1 MEQTQKR
8 NTVKEG
14 SRHTWLYTAAALVLL
29 LLFGLFINRH
39 LDIRALYGDDLYLWS
54 FYGCEDFWSFTFP
67 KVTKGN
73 FRPFYW
79 ALSYLEFRLIG
90 PHVHWYARFNV
101 LLNVAI
107 SWVIYFFSRRL
118 SRLTR
123 VPHGWLL
130 GQAVGLL
137 TGMLY
142 LQSHFA
148 AYQIAQ
154 VLGLLESLAL
164 LLALLTLWGLFD
176 YMEGRGTCA
185 YLRACLCF
193 FLVIFT
199 HERFIALA
207 PLFYLA
213 LLTQYCT
220 ERRLCRRFAPSR
232 TSHRPA
238 SSGTT
243 DRGTPGSDMT
253 SCRKRGGESCAASDD
268 MLAMNRLGRLFELLL
283 PLLILAA
290 FFGVRMVVAGD
301 AIPVGTAGTKVQDTF
316 SLAQALGFAF
326 TQVAYI
332 FGVNAGHAIFCGVS
346 FADSARW
353 VQALIGLSW
362 ISLLLMLVLYIRSV
376 CKRGRMNARLNGE
389 NAASERRDCRHL
401 SITARLIGENL
412 LFICFIALCIG
423 SSSITIRL
431 ETRWVYVSY
440 TAALLY
446 LSYMLGEIAKSG
458 RMEHGQR
465 SSAAHTRSS
474 VDQRAET
481 WSSIRSQRTAAAAV
495 SASGERGKRSGV
507 KTPRTA
513 TVLAFTLLFMAYGA
527 VMTPVEHYDRQHYP
541 NIFFFFDQDR
551 VNSLADCT
559 IGAVGAED
567 FLGKKQVYIYYN
579 YYEMSD
585 FYAEYFFKPFDPEK
599 TGQGTEIHFIDRP
612 DELPAD
618 ATVEN
623 SIVLMEH
630 GNRGYIDVTA
640 QTFGLA
646 AWEELPQA

>member
-1 MEQTQKR
+1 MTG
-8 NTVKEG
+8 V
-14 SRHTWLYTAAALVLL
+14 ALVLL

-39 LDIRALYGDDLYLWS
+39 LSIRALYGDDLYLWS

-107 SWVIYFFSRRL
+107 AWVIYFFSRRL

-123 VPHGWLL
+123 TPQGMRI

-176 YMEGRGTCA
+176 YMEGRGTRA

-199 HERFIALA
+199 HERYIALA

-213 LLTQYCT
+213 VLTQYLT

-232 TSHRPA
+232 S
-238 SSGTT
+238 
-243 DRGTPGSDMT
+243 
-253 SCRKRGGESCAASDD
+253 SCAASDEIP
-268 MLAMNRLGRLFELLL
+268 AMNRLGRTVELLL
-283 PLLILAA
+283 PLLILAV
-290 FFGVRMVVAGD
+290 FFGTRMVVAGE

-316 SLAQALGFAF
+316 SLAEALGFAF
-326 TQVAYI
+326 SQVAYI
-332 FGVNAGHAIFCGVS
+332 FGINAGHAIFCGVS

-353 VQALIGLSW
+353 VQGLIVLSW
-362 ISLLLMLVLYIRSV
+362 LCLLLMLVLYVRMAW
-376 CKRGRMNARLNGE
+376 KRGR
-389 NAASERRDCRHL
+389 
-401 SITARLIGENL
+401 ITPRLIGENL

-458 RMEHGQR
+458 AVKAKAGRAVRTRAATVQR
-465 SSAAHTRSS
+465 ASAAS
-474 VDQRAET
+474 
-481 WSSIRSQRTAAAAV
+481 V
-495 SASGERGKRSGV
+495 SASGERAACRGM
-507 KTPRTA
+507 A
-513 TVLAFTLLFMAYGA
+513 MVLAFSLLFMAYGA

-559 IGAVGAED
+559 IDAVGAGE

-585 FYAEYFFKPFDPEK
+585 FYAEYFYKPFDPEK
-599 TGQGTEIHFIDRP
+599 TGQGTEIHFINRP
-612 DELPAD
+612 DELPTD

-630 GNRGYIDVTA
+630 GNRSYIDVTA

-646 AWEELPQA
+646 AWEALPQT

>member
-1 MEQTQKR
+1 MTG
-8 NTVKEG
+8 V
-14 SRHTWLYTAAALVLL
+14 ALVLL

-39 LDIRALYGDDLYLWS
+39 LSIRALYGDDLYLWS

-107 SWVIYFFSRRL
+107 AWVIYFFSRRL

-123 VPHGWLL
+123 MPQGMRI

-176 YMEGRGTCA
+176 YMEGRGTRA

-346 FADSARW
+346 FADAARW
-353 VQALIGLSW
+353 VQILIFLSW
-362 ISLLLMLVLYIRSV
+362 LCLLLMLVLYVRMAW
-376 CKRGRMNARLNGE
+376 KR
-389 NAASERRDCRHL
+389 ER
-401 SITARLIGENL
+401 ITPRLIGENL
-412 LFICFIALCIG
+412 LFIGFIALCIG

-458 RMEHGQR
+458 RMASEAGR
-465 SSAAHTRSS
+465 AVRTRA
-474 VDQRAET
+474 VAV
-481 WSSIRSQRTAAAAV
+481 QRTSMASV
-495 SASGERGKRSGV
+495 SASGDHGERFGMK
-507 KTPRTA
+507 KCRTA
-513 TVLAFTLLFMAYGA
+513 MVLTFSLLFMAYGA

-559 IGAVGAED
+559 IDAIGAEN

-585 FYAEYFFKPFDPEK
+585 FYAEYFYKPFDPEK
-599 TGQGTEIHFIDRP
+599 TGQGTEIHFINSP

>member
-14 SRHTWLYTAAALVLL
+14 SRYAWLYTAAALVLL

-39 LDIRALYGDDLYLWS
+39 LSIRALYGDDLYLWS

-79 ALSYLEFRLIG
+79 ALSYLEFLLIG

-118 SRLTR
+118 SRGTR
-123 VPHGWLL
+123 VPQGVLP

-176 YMEGRGTCA
+176 YMEGRGTRA
-185 YLRACLCF
+185 YLRACFCF

-213 LLTQYCT
+213 VFTQYQT
-220 ERRLCRRFAPSR
+220 ERRLCRRFARLR
-232 TSHRPA
+232 TV
-238 SSGTT
+238 
-243 DRGTPGSDMT
+243 
-253 SCRKRGGESCAASDD
+253 
-268 MLAMNRLGRLFELLL
+268 ELLL
-283 PLLILAA
+283 PLVILAV
-290 FFGVRMVVAGD
+290 FFGSRMVVAGD

-316 SLAQALGFAF
+316 SLTQALGFAF

-362 ISLLLMLVLYIRSV
+362 LSLLLMLVLYVRSV
-376 CKRGRMNARLNGE
+376 WKRGR
-389 NAASERRDCRHL
+389 
-401 SITARLIGENL
+401 ITPRFIGENL

-446 LSYMLGEIAKSG
+446 LSFMLGEIAKSG
-458 RMEHGQR
+458 RTEAGTGRAVR
-465 SSAAHTRSS
+465 SRAA
-474 VDQRAET
+474 A
-481 WSSIRSQRTAAAAV
+481 SQRTSAASV
-495 SASGERGKRSGV
+495 SASGERAERRGAQ
-507 KTPRTA
+507 TPRAA
-513 TVLAFTLLFMAYGA
+513 TLLAFSLLFMAYGA

-559 IGAVGAED
+559 IDAVGAEN

-585 FYAEYFFKPFDPEK
+585 FYAEYFYKPFDPEK
-599 TGQGTEIHFIDRP
+599 TGQGTEIHFINSP

-630 GNRGYIDVTA
+630 GNRGYIDVSA

-646 AWEELPQA
+646 AWEELSE

>member
-1 MEQTQKR
+1 MTG
-8 NTVKEG
+8 V
-14 SRHTWLYTAAALVLL
+14 ALVLL

-39 LDIRALYGDDLYLWS
+39 LSIRALYGDDLYLWS

-107 SWVIYFFSRRL
+107 AWVIYFFSRRL

-123 VPHGWLL
+123 TPQGMRI
-130 GQAVGLL
+130 GQVVGLL

-176 YMEGRGTCA
+176 YMEGRGTRA

-213 LLTQYCT
+213 VLTQYCT

-232 TSHRPA
+232 
-238 SSGTT
+238 
-243 DRGTPGSDMT
+243 M
-253 SCRKRGGESCAASDD
+253 SCAASDEIP
-268 MLAMNRLGRLFELLL
+268 AMNRLGRIFELLL
-283 PLLILAA
+283 PLLILAV
-290 FFGVRMVVAGD
+290 FFGTRMVVAGE

-326 TQVAYI
+326 SQVAYI

-346 FADSARW
+346 FGDSAHW
-353 VQALIGLSW
+353 VQGLIVLSW
-362 ISLLLMLVLYIRSV
+362 LCLLLMLVLYVRRAWR
-376 CKRGRMNARLNGE
+376 RGR
-389 NAASERRDCRHL
+389 
-401 SITARLIGENL
+401 ITPRLIGENL

-458 RMEHGQR
+458 AVKPEAGRAVRTRAATVQR
-465 SSAAHTRSS
+465 ASAAS
-474 VDQRAET
+474 
-481 WSSIRSQRTAAAAV
+481 V
-495 SASGERGKRSGV
+495 SASGERAAYRGM
-507 KTPRTA
+507 A
-513 TVLAFTLLFMAYGA
+513 MVLAFSLLFMAYGA

-559 IGAVGAED
+559 IDAVGAGE

-585 FYAEYFFKPFDPEK
+585 FYAEYFYKPFDPEK
-599 TGQGTEIHFIDRP
+599 TGQGTEIHFINRP

-623 SIVLMEH
+623 SVVLMEH

-646 AWEELPQA
+646 AWEALPQA

>member
-1 MEQTQKR
+1 MTG
-8 NTVKEG
+8 V
-14 SRHTWLYTAAALVLL
+14 ALVLL

-39 LDIRALYGDDLYLWS
+39 LSIRALYGDDLYLWS

-73 FRPFYW
+73 FRPFYC

-107 SWVIYFFSRRL
+107 AWVIYFFSRRL

-123 VPHGWLL
+123 TPQGMRI

-176 YMEGRGTCA
+176 YMEGRGTRA

-199 HERFIALA
+199 HERYIALA

-213 LLTQYCT
+213 VLTQYLT

-232 TSHRPA
+232 S
-238 SSGTT
+238 
-243 DRGTPGSDMT
+243 
-253 SCRKRGGESCAASDD
+253 SCAASDEIP
-268 MLAMNRLGRLFELLL
+268 AMNRLGRTVELLL
-283 PLLILAA
+283 PLLILAV
-290 FFGVRMVVAGD
+290 FFGTRMVVAGE

-316 SLAQALGFAF
+316 SLAEALGFAF
-326 TQVAYI
+326 SQVAYI
-332 FGVNAGHAIFCGVS
+332 FGINAGHAIFCGVS

-353 VQALIGLSW
+353 VQGLIVLSGLC
-362 ISLLLMLVLYIRSV
+362 LLLMLVLYVRMAW
-376 CKRGRMNARLNGE
+376 KRGR
-389 NAASERRDCRHL
+389 
-401 SITARLIGENL
+401 ITPRLIGENL

-458 RMEHGQR
+458 AVKAKAGRAVRTRAATVQR
-465 SSAAHTRSS
+465 ASAAS
-474 VDQRAET
+474 
-481 WSSIRSQRTAAAAV
+481 V
-495 SASGERGKRSGV
+495 SASGERAACRGM
-507 KTPRTA
+507 A
-513 TVLAFTLLFMAYGA
+513 MVLAFSLLFMAYGA

-559 IGAVGAED
+559 IDAVGAGE

-585 FYAEYFFKPFDPEK
+585 FYAEYFYKPFDPEK
-599 TGQGTEIHFIDRP
+599 TGQGTEIHFINRP

-623 SIVLMEH
+623 SVVLMEH
-630 GNRGYIDVTA
+630 GNRSYIDVTA

-646 AWEELPQA
+646 AWEALPQT

>member
-1 MEQTQKR
+1 MTG
-8 NTVKEG
+8 V
-14 SRHTWLYTAAALVLL
+14 ALVLL

-39 LDIRALYGDDLYLWS
+39 LSIRALYGDDLYLWS

-107 SWVIYFFSRRL
+107 AWVIYFFSRRL

-123 VPHGWLL
+123 TPQGMRI
-130 GQAVGLL
+130 GQAFGLL

-176 YMEGRGTCA
+176 YMEGRGTRA

-199 HERFIALA
+199 HERYIALA

-213 LLTQYCT
+213 VLTQYLT

-232 TSHRPA
+232 S
-238 SSGTT
+238 
-243 DRGTPGSDMT
+243 
-253 SCRKRGGESCAASDD
+253 SCAASDEIP
-268 MLAMNRLGRLFELLL
+268 AMNRLGRTVELLL
-283 PLLILAA
+283 PLLILAV
-290 FFGVRMVVAGD
+290 FFGTRMVVAGE

-316 SLAQALGFAF
+316 SLAEALGFAF
-326 TQVAYI
+326 SQVAYI
-332 FGVNAGHAIFCGVS
+332 FGINAGHAIFCGVS

-353 VQALIGLSW
+353 VQGLIVLSW
-362 ISLLLMLVLYIRSV
+362 LCLLLMLVLYVRMAW
-376 CKRGRMNARLNGE
+376 KRGR
-389 NAASERRDCRHL
+389 
-401 SITARLIGENL
+401 ITPRLIGENL

-458 RMEHGQR
+458 AVKAKAGRAVRTRAATVQR
-465 SSAAHTRSS
+465 ASAAS
-474 VDQRAET
+474 
-481 WSSIRSQRTAAAAV
+481 V
-495 SASGERGKRSGV
+495 SASGERAACRGM
-507 KTPRTA
+507 A
-513 TVLAFTLLFMAYGA
+513 MVLAFSLLFMAYGA

-541 NIFFFFDQDR
+541 NIYFFFDQDR

-559 IGAVGAED
+559 IDAVGAGE

-585 FYAEYFFKPFDPEK
+585 FYAEYFYKPFDPEK
-599 TGQGTEIHFIDRP
+599 TGQGTEIHFINRP

-623 SIVLMEH
+623 SVVLMEH
-630 GNRGYIDVTA
+630 GNRSYIDVTA

-646 AWEELPQA
+646 AWEALPQT

>member
-1 MEQTQKR
+1 MTG
-8 NTVKEG
+8 V
-14 SRHTWLYTAAALVLL
+14 ALILL

-39 LDIRALYGDDLYLWS
+39 LSIRALYGDDLYLWS

-107 SWVIYFFSRRL
+107 AWVIYFFSRRL

-123 VPHGWLL
+123 TPQGMRI
-130 GQAVGLL
+130 GQVVGLL

-176 YMEGRGTCA
+176 YMEGRGTRA

-199 HERFIALA
+199 HERYIALA

-213 LLTQYCT
+213 VLTQYLT

-232 TSHRPA
+232 S
-238 SSGTT
+238 
-243 DRGTPGSDMT
+243 
-253 SCRKRGGESCAASDD
+253 SCAASDEIP
-268 MLAMNRLGRLFELLL
+268 AMNRLGRTVELLL
-283 PLLILAA
+283 PLLILAV
-290 FFGVRMVVAGD
+290 FFGTRMVVAGE

-326 TQVAYI
+326 SQVAYI

-353 VQALIGLSW
+353 VQALIVLSW
-362 ISLLLMLVLYIRSV
+362 LCLLLMLVLYVRMAW
-376 CKRGRMNARLNGE
+376 KRGR
-389 NAASERRDCRHL
+389 
-401 SITARLIGENL
+401 ITPRLIGENL

-458 RMEHGQR
+458 VVKAKAGRAVRTRAVAVQR
-465 SSAAHTRSS
+465 TSAAS
-474 VDQRAET
+474 
-481 WSSIRSQRTAAAAV
+481 V
-495 SASGERGKRSGV
+495 SASGERAACRGM
-507 KTPRTA
+507 A
-513 TVLAFTLLFMAYGA
+513 MVLAFSLLFMAYGA

-559 IGAVGAED
+559 IDAVGAGE

-585 FYAEYFFKPFDPEK
+585 FYAEYFYKPFDPEK
-599 TGQGTEIHFIDRP
+599 TGQGTEIHFINRP

-623 SIVLMEH
+623 SVVLMEH

-646 AWEELPQA
+646 AWEALPQA

>member
-1 MEQTQKR
+1 MTG
-8 NTVKEG
+8 V
-14 SRHTWLYTAAALVLL
+14 ALVLL

-39 LDIRALYGDDLYLWS
+39 LSIRALYGDDLYLWS

-107 SWVIYFFSRRL
+107 AWVIYFFSRRL

-123 VPHGWLL
+123 TPQGMRI
-130 GQAVGLL
+130 GQVVGLL

-176 YMEGRGTCA
+176 YMEGRGTRA

-199 HERFIALA
+199 HERYIALA

-213 LLTQYCT
+213 VLTQYLT

-232 TSHRPA
+232 S
-238 SSGTT
+238 
-243 DRGTPGSDMT
+243 
-253 SCRKRGGESCAASDD
+253 SCAASDD
-268 MLAMNRLGRLFELLL
+268 IPAMNRLGRTVELLL
-283 PLLILAA
+283 PLLILAV
-290 FFGVRMVVAGD
+290 FFGTRMVVAGE

-326 TQVAYI
+326 SQVAYI
-332 FGVNAGHAIFCGVS
+332 FGINAGHAIFCGVS

-353 VQALIGLSW
+353 VQALIVLSW
-362 ISLLLMLVLYIRSV
+362 LCLLLMLVLYVRMAW
-376 CKRGRMNARLNGE
+376 KRGR
-389 NAASERRDCRHL
+389 
-401 SITARLIGENL
+401 ITPRLIGENL

-458 RMEHGQR
+458 AVKAKAGR
-465 SSAAHTRSS
+465 AVHTRAAT
-474 VDQRAET
+474 VQRAST
-481 WSSIRSQRTAAAAV
+481 ASI
-495 SASGERGKRSGV
+495 SASGERAACHGM
-507 KTPRTA
+507 A
-513 TVLAFTLLFMAYGA
+513 MVLAFSLLFMAYGA

-559 IGAVGAED
+559 IDAVGAGE

-585 FYAEYFFKPFDPEK
+585 FYAEYFYKPFDPEK
-599 TGQGTEIHFIDRP
+599 TGQGTEIHFINRP

-646 AWEELPQA
+646 AWEALPQA

>member
-1 MEQTQKR
+1 MTG
-8 NTVKEG
+8 V
-14 SRHTWLYTAAALVLL
+14 ALVLL

-39 LDIRALYGDDLYLWS
+39 LSIRALYGDDLYLWS

-107 SWVIYFFSRRL
+107 AWVIYFFSRRL

-123 VPHGWLL
+123 MPQGMRI

-176 YMEGRGTCA
+176 YMEGRGTRA

-199 HERFIALA
+199 HERFIALV

-213 LLTQYCT
+213 VITQYQT
-220 ERRLCRRFAPSR
+220 ERRLCRRFARLR
-232 TSHRPA
+232 TI
-238 SSGTT
+238 
-243 DRGTPGSDMT
+243 
-253 SCRKRGGESCAASDD
+253 
-268 MLAMNRLGRLFELLL
+268 ELLL
-283 PLLILAA
+283 PLLILAV
-290 FFGVRMVVAGD
+290 FFGTRMVVAGE

-326 TQVAYI
+326 SQVAYI

-346 FADSARW
+346 FGDSAHW
-353 VQALIGLSW
+353 VQGLIVLSW
-362 ISLLLMLVLYIRSV
+362 LCLLLMLVLYVRRAWR
-376 CKRGRMNARLNGE
+376 RGR
-389 NAASERRDCRHL
+389 
-401 SITARLIGENL
+401 ITPRLIGENL

-458 RMEHGQR
+458 AVKPEAGRAVRTRAATVQR
-465 SSAAHTRSS
+465 ASAAS
-474 VDQRAET
+474 
-481 WSSIRSQRTAAAAV
+481 V
-495 SASGERGKRSGV
+495 SASGERAAYRGM
-507 KTPRTA
+507 A
-513 TVLAFTLLFMAYGA
+513 MVLAFSLLFMAYGA

-559 IGAVGAED
+559 IDAVGAGE

-585 FYAEYFFKPFDPEK
+585 FYAEYFYKPFDPEK
-599 TGQGTEIHFIDRP
+599 TGQGTEIHFINRP

-623 SIVLMEH
+623 SVVLMEH

-646 AWEELPQA
+646 AWEALPQA

>member
-1 MEQTQKR
+1 MTG
-8 NTVKEG
+8 V
-14 SRHTWLYTAAALVLL
+14 ALILL

-39 LDIRALYGDDLYLWS
+39 LSIRALYGDDLYLWS

-107 SWVIYFFSRRL
+107 AWVIYFFSRRL

-123 VPHGWLL
+123 TPQGMRI

-176 YMEGRGTCA
+176 YMEGRGTRA

-199 HERFIALA
+199 HERYIALA

-213 LLTQYCT
+213 VLTQYLT

-232 TSHRPA
+232 TS
-238 SSGTT
+238 
-243 DRGTPGSDMT
+243 
-253 SCRKRGGESCAASDD
+253 CAASDEIP
-268 MLAMNRLGRLFELLL
+268 AMNRLGRTVELLL
-283 PLLILAA
+283 PLLILAV
-290 FFGVRMVVAGD
+290 FFGTRVVVAGE

-326 TQVAYI
+326 SQVAYI
-332 FGVNAGHAIFCGVS
+332 FGINAGHAIFCGVS

-353 VQALIGLSW
+353 VQGLIVLSW
-362 ISLLLMLVLYIRSV
+362 LCLLLMLVLYVRGAW
-376 CKRGRMNARLNGE
+376 KRGR
-389 NAASERRDCRHL
+389 
-401 SITARLIGENL
+401 ITPRLIGENL

-458 RMEHGQR
+458 AVKAKAGRAVR
-465 SSAAHTRSS
+465 TRAAT
-474 VDQRAET
+474 VQRAST
-481 WSSIRSQRTAAAAV
+481 ASI
-495 SASGERGKRSGV
+495 SASGERAACHGM
-507 KTPRTA
+507 A
-513 TVLAFTLLFMAYGA
+513 MVLAFSLLFMAYGA

-559 IGAVGAED
+559 IDAVGAGE

-585 FYAEYFFKPFDPEK
+585 FYAEYFYKPFDPEK
-599 TGQGTEIHFIDRP
+599 TGQGTEIHFINRP

-623 SIVLMEH
+623 SVVLMEH

-646 AWEELPQA
+646 AWEALPQA

>member
-1 MEQTQKR
+1 MTG
-8 NTVKEG
+8 V
-14 SRHTWLYTAAALVLL
+14 ALVLL

-39 LDIRALYGDDLYLWS
+39 LSIRALYGDDLYLWS

-107 SWVIYFFSRRL
+107 AWVIYFFSRRL

-123 VPHGWLL
+123 MPQGMRI

-176 YMEGRGTCA
+176 YMEGRGTRA

-199 HERFIALA
+199 HERYIALA

-213 LLTQYCT
+213 VLTQYLT
-220 ERRLCRRFAPSR
+220 ERRLCRRFARLR
-232 TSHRPA
+232 TV
-238 SSGTT
+238 
-243 DRGTPGSDMT
+243 
-253 SCRKRGGESCAASDD
+253 
-268 MLAMNRLGRLFELLL
+268 ELLL
-283 PLLILAA
+283 PLLILAV
-290 FFGVRMVVAGD
+290 FFGTRMVVAGE

-316 SLAQALGFAF
+316 SLGQALGFAF
-326 TQVAYI
+326 SQVAYI

-346 FADSARW
+346 FGDSAHW
-353 VQALIGLSW
+353 VQALIVLSW
-362 ISLLLMLVLYIRSV
+362 LCLLLMLVLYVRRAWR
-376 CKRGRMNARLNGE
+376 RGR
-389 NAASERRDCRHL
+389 
-401 SITARLIGENL
+401 ITPRLIGENL

-458 RMEHGQR
+458 AVKPEAGRAVRTRAATVQR
-465 SSAAHTRSS
+465 ASAAS
-474 VDQRAET
+474 
-481 WSSIRSQRTAAAAV
+481 V
-495 SASGERGKRSGV
+495 SALGERAACRGM
-507 KTPRTA
+507 A
-513 TVLAFTLLFMAYGA
+513 MVLAFSLLFMAYGA

-559 IGAVGAED
+559 IDAVGAGE

-585 FYAEYFFKPFDPEK
+585 FYAEYFYKPFDPEK
-599 TGQGTEIHFIDRP
+599 TGQGTEIHFINRP

-623 SIVLMEH
+623 SVVLMEH

-646 AWEELPQA
+646 AWEALPQT

>member
-1 MEQTQKR
+1 MTG
-8 NTVKEG
+8 V
-14 SRHTWLYTAAALVLL
+14 ALVLL

-39 LDIRALYGDDLYLWS
+39 LSIRALYGDDLYLWS

-107 SWVIYFFSRRL
+107 AWVIYFFSRRL

-123 VPHGWLL
+123 TPQGMRI

-176 YMEGRGTCA
+176 YMEGRGTRA

-199 HERFIALA
+199 HERYIALA

-213 LLTQYCT
+213 VLTQYLT

-232 TSHRPA
+232 S
-238 SSGTT
+238 
-243 DRGTPGSDMT
+243 
-253 SCRKRGGESCAASDD
+253 SCAASDEIS
-268 MLAMNRLGRLFELLL
+268 AMNRLGRTVELLL
-283 PLLILAA
+283 PLLILAV
-290 FFGVRMVVAGD
+290 FFGTRMVVAGE

-316 SLAQALGFAF
+316 SLAEALGFAF
-326 TQVAYI
+326 SQVVYI
-332 FGVNAGHAIFCGVS
+332 FGINAGHAIFCGVS

-353 VQALIGLSW
+353 VQGLIVLSW
-362 ISLLLMLVLYIRSV
+362 LCLLLMLVLYVRMAW
-376 CKRGRMNARLNGE
+376 KRGR
-389 NAASERRDCRHL
+389 
-401 SITARLIGENL
+401 ITPRLIGENL

-458 RMEHGQR
+458 AVKAKAGRAVR
-465 SSAAHTRSS
+465 TRAAT
-474 VDQRAET
+474 VQRAST
-481 WSSIRSQRTAAAAV
+481 ASI
-495 SASGERGKRSGV
+495 SASGERAACHGM
-507 KTPRTA
+507 A
-513 TVLAFTLLFMAYGA
+513 MVLAFSLLFMAYGA

-559 IGAVGAED
+559 IDAVGAGE

-585 FYAEYFFKPFDPEK
+585 FYAEYFYKPFDPEK
-599 TGQGTEIHFIDRP
+599 TGQGTEIHFINRP

-623 SIVLMEH
+623 SVVLMEH
-630 GNRGYIDVTA
+630 GNRSYIDVTA

-646 AWEELPQA
+646 AWEALPQT

>member
-8 NTVKEG
+8 STAKEG
-14 SRHTWLYTAAALVLL
+14 SRHAWLYTAAALVLL

-39 LDIRALYGDDLYLWS
+39 LSIRALYGDDLYLWS

-79 ALSYLEFRLIG
+79 ALSYLEFLLIG

-107 SWVIYFFSRRL
+107 AWVLYFFSRRL

-123 VPHGWLL
+123 MPQGMLI

-164 LLALLTLWGLFD
+164 LLALLTLWSLFD
-176 YMEGRGTCA
+176 YMEGHGTRA

-213 LLTQYCT
+213 VLTHYLT
-220 ERRLCRRFAPSR
+220 ERRLSRRFASSQTSKVSR
-232 TSHRPA
+232 TSHHRA
-238 SSGTT
+238 SADAT
-243 DRGTPGSDMT
+243 DRDTSAPDMA
-253 SCRKRGGESCAASDD
+253 SRQKHGVAPYEASDE
-268 MLAMNRLGRLFELLL
+268 MPAMNRLERLFALLL
-283 PLLILAA
+283 PLLILAV
-290 FFGVRMVVAGD
+290 FFGARMMVAGD

-326 TQVAYI
+326 SQVAYI

-353 VQALIGLSW
+353 VQVLIFQSW
-362 ISLLLMLVLYIRSV
+362 LCLLLMLLLYVRMAW
-376 CKRGRMNARLNGE
+376 KR
-389 NAASERRDCRHL
+389 RR
-401 SITARLIGENL
+401 ITPRLIGENL

-446 LSYMLGEIAKSG
+446 LSYMLGEIAKPGSVKTEAG
-458 RMEHGQR
+458 RAVR
-465 SSAAHTRSS
+465 TRTATVRRTSAAS
-474 VDQRAET
+474 
-481 WSSIRSQRTAAAAV
+481 V
-495 SASGERGKRSGV
+495 SASGERAACRGV
-507 KTPRTA
+507 ETPRTA
-513 TVLAFTLLFMAYGA
+513 VVLAFSLLFMAYGA

-559 IGAVGAED
+559 IDAVGAGE
-567 FLGKKQVYIYYN
+567 FLGKRQVYIYYN
-579 YYEMSD
+579 HYEMSD
-585 FYAEYFFKPFDPEK
+585 FYAEYFYKPFDPEK
-599 TGQGTEIHFIDRP
+599 TGQGTEIHFINRP

-618 ATVEN
+618 ATVDN

>member
-1 MEQTQKR
+1 MTG
-8 NTVKEG
+8 V
-14 SRHTWLYTAAALVLL
+14 ALVLL

-39 LDIRALYGDDLYLWS
+39 LSIRALYGDDLYLWS

-107 SWVIYFFSRRL
+107 AWVIYFFSRRL

-123 VPHGWLL
+123 TPQGMRI

-176 YMEGRGTCA
+176 YMEGRGTRA

-199 HERFIALA
+199 HERYIALA

-213 LLTQYCT
+213 VLTQYLT

-232 TSHRPA
+232 S
-238 SSGTT
+238 
-243 DRGTPGSDMT
+243 
-253 SCRKRGGESCAASDD
+253 SCAASDEIP
-268 MLAMNRLGRLFELLL
+268 AMNRLGRTVELLL
-283 PLLILAA
+283 PLLILAV
-290 FFGVRMVVAGD
+290 FFGTRMVVAGE

-316 SLAQALGFAF
+316 SLAEALGFAF
-326 TQVAYI
+326 SQVAYI
-332 FGVNAGHAIFCGVS
+332 FGINAGHAIFCGVS

-353 VQALIGLSW
+353 VQALIVLSW
-362 ISLLLMLVLYIRSV
+362 LCLLLMLVLYVRMAW
-376 CKRGRMNARLNGE
+376 KRGR
-389 NAASERRDCRHL
+389 
-401 SITARLIGENL
+401 ITPRLIGENL

-458 RMEHGQR
+458 AVKAKAGRAVRTRAATVQR
-465 SSAAHTRSS
+465 ASAAS
-474 VDQRAET
+474 
-481 WSSIRSQRTAAAAV
+481 V
-495 SASGERGKRSGV
+495 SASGERAACRGM
-507 KTPRTA
+507 A
-513 TVLAFTLLFMAYGA
+513 MVLAFSLLFMAYGA

-559 IGAVGAED
+559 IDAVGAGE

-585 FYAEYFFKPFDPEK
+585 FYAEYFYKPFDPEK
-599 TGQGTEIHFIDRP
+599 TGQGTEIHFINRP

-623 SIVLMEH
+623 SVVLMEH

-646 AWEELPQA
+646 AWEALPQT

>member
-1 MEQTQKR
+1 MTG
-8 NTVKEG
+8 V
-14 SRHTWLYTAAALVLL
+14 ALVLL

-39 LDIRALYGDDLYLWS
+39 LSIRALYGDDLYLWS

-107 SWVIYFFSRRL
+107 AWVIYFFSRRL

-123 VPHGWLL
+123 TPQGMRI

-176 YMEGRGTCA
+176 YMEGRGTRA

-199 HERFIALA
+199 HERYIALA

-213 LLTQYCT
+213 VLTQYLT

-232 TSHRPA
+232 TS
-238 SSGTT
+238 
-243 DRGTPGSDMT
+243 
-253 SCRKRGGESCAASDD
+253 CAASDEIP
-268 MLAMNRLGRLFELLL
+268 AMNRLGRTVELLL
-283 PLLILAA
+283 PLLILAV
-290 FFGVRMVVAGD
+290 FFGTRMVVAGE

-326 TQVAYI
+326 SQVAYI
-332 FGVNAGHAIFCGVS
+332 FGINAGHAIFCGVS

-353 VQALIGLSW
+353 VQALIVLSW
-362 ISLLLMLVLYIRSV
+362 LCLLLMLVLYVRMAW
-376 CKRGRMNARLNGE
+376 KRGR
-389 NAASERRDCRHL
+389 
-401 SITARLIGENL
+401 ITPRLIGENL

-458 RMEHGQR
+458 AVKAKAGRAVR
-465 SSAAHTRSS
+465 TRAAT
-474 VDQRAET
+474 VQRAST
-481 WSSIRSQRTAAAAV
+481 ASI
-495 SASGERGKRSGV
+495 SASGERAACHGM
-507 KTPRTA
+507 A
-513 TVLAFTLLFMAYGA
+513 MVLAFSLLFMAYGA

-559 IGAVGAED
+559 IDAVGAGE

-585 FYAEYFFKPFDPEK
+585 FYAEYFYKPFDPEK
-599 TGQGTEIHFIDRP
+599 TGQGTEIHFINRP

-623 SIVLMEH
+623 SVVLMEH
-630 GNRGYIDVTA
+630 GNRSYIDVTA

-646 AWEELPQA
+646 AWEALPQT

>member
-1 MEQTQKR
+1 MTG
-8 NTVKEG
+8 V
-14 SRHTWLYTAAALVLL
+14 ALVLL

-39 LDIRALYGDDLYLWS
+39 LSIRALYGDDLYLWS

-79 ALSYLEFRLIG
+79 AMSYLEFLLIG

-107 SWVIYFFSRRL
+107 SWVIYFCSRRL

-123 VPHGWLL
+123 VPHGMLL

-176 YMEGRGTCA
+176 YMEGRGTRA

-199 HERFIALA
+199 HERYIALA

-213 LLTQYCT
+213 VLTQYRT
-220 ERRLCRRFAPSR
+220 ERRLCRRFAPFR
-232 TSHRPA
+232 TSEVPRI
-238 SSGTT
+238 
-243 DRGTPGSDMT
+243 
-253 SCRKRGGESCAASDD
+253 
-268 MLAMNRLGRLFELLL
+268 FELLL
-283 PLLILAA
+283 PLVILAV
-290 FFGVRMVVAGD
+290 FFGSRMVVAGE

-316 SLAQALGFAF
+316 SLTQALGFAF
-326 TQVAYI
+326 MQVAYI

-346 FADSARW
+346 FADAARW
-353 VQALIGLSW
+353 VQILIVLSW
-362 ISLLLMLVLYIRSV
+362 LCLLLMLVLYVRMAW
-376 CKRGRMNARLNGE
+376 KR
-389 NAASERRDCRHL
+389 ER
-401 SITARLIGENL
+401 ITPRLIGENL
-412 LFICFIALCIG
+412 LFIGFIALCIG

-458 RMEHGQR
+458 RMASEAGR
-465 SSAAHTRSS
+465 TVRTRA
-474 VDQRAET
+474 VAV
-481 WSSIRSQRTAAAAV
+481 QRTSMASV
-495 SASGERGKRSGV
+495 SASGDHSERFGMK
-507 KTPRTA
+507 KCRTVM
-513 TVLAFTLLFMAYGA
+513 VLTFSLLFMAYGA

-559 IGAVGAED
+559 INAIGAEN

-585 FYAEYFFKPFDPEK
+585 FYAEYFYKPFDPEK
-599 TGQGTEIHFIDRP
+599 TGQGTEIHFINSP

-630 GNRGYIDVTA
+630 GNRGYIDVSA

>member
-8 NTVKEG
+8 NIVKEG

-39 LDIRALYGDDLYLWS
+39 LSIRALYGDDLYLWS

-376 CKRGRMNARLNGE
+376 WKRGR
-389 NAASERRDCRHL
+389 
-401 SITARLIGENL
+401 ITPRLIGENL

-446 LSYMLGEIAKSG
+446 LSYMLGEIAKKS
-458 RMEHGQR
+458 
-465 SSAAHTRSS
+465 
-474 VDQRAET
+474 
-481 WSSIRSQRTAAAAV
+481 RTAA
-495 SASGERGKRSGV
+495 
-507 KTPRTA
+507 
-513 TVLAFTLLFMAYGA
+513 VLAFTLLFMAYGA

-599 TGQGTEIHFIDRP
+599 TGQGTEIHFINRP

>member
-8 NTVKEG
+8 NIVKEG

-39 LDIRALYGDDLYLWS
+39 LSIRALYGDDLYLWS

-268 MLAMNRLGRLFELLL
+268 MLSGNRLGRLLELFL
-283 PLLILAA
+283 PLLILAV
-290 FFGVRMVVAGD
+290 FFGSRMMVAGD

-376 CKRGRMNARLNGE
+376 WKRGR
-389 NAASERRDCRHL
+389 
-401 SITARLIGENL
+401 ITPRLIGENL

-446 LSYMLGEIAKSG
+446 LSYMLGEIAKKS
-458 RMEHGQR
+458 
-465 SSAAHTRSS
+465 
-474 VDQRAET
+474 
-481 WSSIRSQRTAAAAV
+481 RTAA
-495 SASGERGKRSGV
+495 
-507 KTPRTA
+507 
-513 TVLAFTLLFMAYGA
+513 VLAFTLLFMAYGA

-585 FYAEYFFKPFDPEK
+585 FYAEYFYKPFDPEK
-599 TGQGTEIHFIDRP
+599 TGQGTEIHFINRP

>member
-1 MEQTQKR
+1 MTG
-8 NTVKEG
+8 V
-14 SRHTWLYTAAALVLL
+14 ALVLL

-39 LDIRALYGDDLYLWS
+39 LSIRALYGDDLYLWS

-107 SWVIYFFSRRL
+107 AWVIYFFSRRL

-123 VPHGWLL
+123 TPQGMRI

-176 YMEGRGTCA
+176 YMEGRGTRA

-199 HERFIALA
+199 HERYIALA

-213 LLTQYCT
+213 VLTQYLT

-232 TSHRPA
+232 S
-238 SSGTT
+238 
-243 DRGTPGSDMT
+243 
-253 SCRKRGGESCAASDD
+253 SCAASDEIP
-268 MLAMNRLGRLFELLL
+268 AMNRLGRTVELLL
-283 PLLILAA
+283 PLLILAV
-290 FFGVRMVVAGD
+290 FFGTRMVVAGE

-316 SLAQALGFAF
+316 SLAEALGFAF
-326 TQVAYI
+326 SQVAYI
-332 FGVNAGHAIFCGVS
+332 FGINAGHAIFCGVS

-353 VQALIGLSW
+353 VQGLIVLSW
-362 ISLLLMLVLYIRSV
+362 LCLLLMLVLYVRGAW
-376 CKRGRMNARLNGE
+376 KRGR
-389 NAASERRDCRHL
+389 
-401 SITARLIGENL
+401 ITPRLIGENL

-458 RMEHGQR
+458 AVKAKAGRAVR
-465 SSAAHTRSS
+465 TRAAT
-474 VDQRAET
+474 VQRA
-481 WSSIRSQRTAAAAV
+481 STASV
-495 SASGERGKRSGV
+495 SASGERAACRGM
-507 KTPRTA
+507 A
-513 TVLAFTLLFMAYGA
+513 MVLAFSLLFMAYGA

-559 IGAVGAED
+559 IDAVGAGE

-585 FYAEYFFKPFDPEK
+585 FYAEYFYKPFDPEK
-599 TGQGTEIHFIDRP
+599 TGQGTEIHFINRP

-623 SIVLMEH
+623 SVVLMEH

-646 AWEELPQA
+646 AWEALPQA

>member
-1 MEQTQKR
+1 MTG
-8 NTVKEG
+8 V
-14 SRHTWLYTAAALVLL
+14 ALVLL

-39 LDIRALYGDDLYLWS
+39 LSIRALYGDDLYLWS

-79 ALSYLEFRLIG
+79 AVSYLEFLLIG

-118 SRLTR
+118 SRRTR
-123 VPHGWLL
+123 VPHGMLL

-176 YMEGRGTCA
+176 YMEGRGTRA

-213 LLTQYCT
+213 VLTQYCT
-220 ERRLCRRFAPSR
+220 ERRLCRRFARLR
-232 TSHRPA
+232 TV
-238 SSGTT
+238 
-243 DRGTPGSDMT
+243 
-253 SCRKRGGESCAASDD
+253 
-268 MLAMNRLGRLFELLL
+268 ELLL
-283 PLLILAA
+283 PLVILAV
-290 FFGVRMVVAGD
+290 FFGARMVVAGE

-316 SLAQALGFAF
+316 SLTQALGFAF
-326 TQVAYI
+326 TQVAYL

-362 ISLLLMLVLYIRSV
+362 LCLLLMLVLYGRSAW
-376 CKRGRMNARLNGE
+376 KKGR
-389 NAASERRDCRHL
+389 
-401 SITARLIGENL
+401 ITPRLIGENL
-412 LFICFIALCIG
+412 LFIGFIALCIG

-446 LSYMLGEIAKSG
+446 LPFMLGEIAKPG
-458 RMEHGQR
+458 RAEAEAGRAVHRRSPAYVNASDEHGER
-465 SSAAHTRSS
+465 SDTKKS
-474 VDQRAET
+474 
-481 WSSIRSQRTAAAAV
+481 RTAAL
-495 SASGERGKRSGV
+495 
-507 KTPRTA
+507 
-513 TVLAFTLLFMAYGA
+513 LAFSLLFMVYGV

-559 IGAVGAED
+559 IDAVGAEN

-585 FYAEYFFKPFDPEK
+585 FYAEYFYKPFDPEK
-599 TGQGTEIHFIDRP
+599 TGQGTEIHFINSP

-630 GNRGYIDVTA
+630 GNRGYIDVSA

>member
-1 MEQTQKR
+1 MTG
-8 NTVKEG
+8 V
-14 SRHTWLYTAAALVLL
+14 ALVLL

-39 LDIRALYGDDLYLWS
+39 LSIRALYGDDLYLWS

-107 SWVIYFFSRRL
+107 AWVIYFFSRRL

-123 VPHGWLL
+123 TPQGMRI

-176 YMEGRGTCA
+176 YMEGRGTRA

-199 HERFIALA
+199 HERYIALA

-213 LLTQYCT
+213 VLTQYLT

-232 TSHRPA
+232 S
-238 SSGTT
+238 
-243 DRGTPGSDMT
+243 
-253 SCRKRGGESCAASDD
+253 SCAASDEIP
-268 MLAMNRLGRLFELLL
+268 AMNRLGRTVELLL
-283 PLLILAA
+283 PLLILAV
-290 FFGVRMVVAGD
+290 FFGTRVVVAGE

-326 TQVAYI
+326 SQVAYI

-353 VQALIGLSW
+353 VQGLIVLSW
-362 ISLLLMLVLYIRSV
+362 LCILLMLVLYVRMAW
-376 CKRGRMNARLNGE
+376 KRGR
-389 NAASERRDCRHL
+389 
-401 SITARLIGENL
+401 ITPRLIGENL

-458 RMEHGQR
+458 AVKAKAGRAVRTRAATVQR
-465 SSAAHTRSS
+465 ASAAS
-474 VDQRAET
+474 
-481 WSSIRSQRTAAAAV
+481 V
-495 SASGERGKRSGV
+495 SASGERAACHGM
-507 KTPRTA
+507 A
-513 TVLAFTLLFMAYGA
+513 MVLAFSLLFMAYGA

-559 IGAVGAED
+559 IDAVGAGE

-585 FYAEYFFKPFDPEK
+585 FYAEYFYKPFDPEK
-599 TGQGTEIHFIDRP
+599 TGQGTEIHFINRP

-623 SIVLMEH
+623 SVVLMEH
-630 GNRGYIDVTA
+630 GNRSYIDVTA

-646 AWEELPQA
+646 AWEALPQT

>member
-8 NTVKEG
+8 NTAKEG
-14 SRHTWLYTAAALVLL
+14 SRHAWLYTATALVLL
-29 LLFGLFINRH
+29 LLFGMFINRH
-39 LDIRALYGDDLYLWS
+39 LSIRALYGDDLYLWS

-73 FRPFYW
+73 FRPVYW
-79 ALSYLEFRLIG
+79 ALSYLEFLLIG

-107 SWVIYFFSRRL
+107 AWVIYFFSRRL

-123 VPHGWLL
+123 TAHGMLI

-176 YMEGRGTCA
+176 YMEGRGTRA

-199 HERFIALA
+199 HERYIALA

-213 LLTQYCT
+213 LLTQYQT
-220 ERRLCRRFAPSR
+220 ERRLCRRFTSSRMFEVSR
-232 TSHRPA
+232 TSHHPA
-238 SSGTT
+238 PEGAT
-243 DRGTPGSDMT
+243 DRDRTGADMA
-253 SCRKRGGESCAASDD
+253 SHRKRGVEPHAAAGD
-268 MLAMNRLGRLFELLL
+268 LLRMNRLGRLFELLL
-283 PLLILAA
+283 PLLILAV
-290 FFGVRMVVAGD
+290 FFAARMVVAGE

-316 SLAQALGFAF
+316 SLTQALGFAF
-326 TQVAYI
+326 MQVAYI

-346 FADSARW
+346 FTDAARW
-353 VQALIGLSW
+353 VQVLIGFSW
-362 ISLLLMLVLYIRSV
+362 LCLLLLLVLYVRSV
-376 CKRGRMNARLNGE
+376 WKRGRLTPRF
-389 NAASERRDCRHL
+389 
-401 SITARLIGENL
+401 IGENL
-412 LFICFIALCIG
+412 LFIGFIALCIG

-446 LSYMLGEIAKSG
+446 LSYMLGEITKPDRTEAEAG
-458 RMEHGQR
+458 RAERTRAAATQR
-465 SSAAHTRSS
+465 TSAASK
-474 VDQRAET
+474 
-481 WSSIRSQRTAAAAV
+481 
-495 SASGERGKRSGV
+495 SASDERAARRGV
-507 KTPRTA
+507 QTPRTA
-513 TVLAFTLLFMAYGA
+513 AVLAFSLLFMAYGA

-559 IGAVGAED
+559 IDAVGAGE
-567 FLGKKQVYIYYN
+567 FLGKKQVYIFYN

-585 FYAEYFFKPFDPEK
+585 FYAEYFYKPFDPEK
-599 TGQGTEIHFIDRP
+599 TGQGTEIHFINSP

-646 AWEELPQA
+646 AWEELSE

>member
-1 MEQTQKR
+1 MAHISKTQNSKHVLM
-8 NTVKEG
+8 TGV
-14 SRHTWLYTAAALVLL
+14 ALVLL

-39 LDIRALYGDDLYLWS
+39 LSIRALYGDDLYLWS

-107 SWVIYFFSRRL
+107 AWVIYFFSRRL

-123 VPHGWLL
+123 TPQGMRI
-130 GQAVGLL
+130 GQVVGLL

-176 YMEGRGTCA
+176 YMEGRGTRA

-199 HERFIALA
+199 HERYIALA

-213 LLTQYCT
+213 VLTQYCT

-232 TSHRPA
+232 
-238 SSGTT
+238 
-243 DRGTPGSDMT
+243 M
-253 SCRKRGGESCAASDD
+253 SCAASDEIP
-268 MLAMNRLGRLFELLL
+268 AMNRLGRIFELLL
-283 PLLILAA
+283 PLLILAV
-290 FFGVRMVVAGD
+290 FFGTRMVVAGE

-326 TQVAYI
+326 SQVAYI

-346 FADSARW
+346 FGDSAHW
-353 VQALIGLSW
+353 VQALIVLSW
-362 ISLLLMLVLYIRSV
+362 LCLLLLLLLYVRRAWR
-376 CKRGRMNARLNGE
+376 RGR
-389 NAASERRDCRHL
+389 
-401 SITARLIGENL
+401 ITPRLIGENL

-458 RMEHGQR
+458 AVKPEAGRAVRTRAATVQR
-465 SSAAHTRSS
+465 ASAAS
-474 VDQRAET
+474 VST
-481 WSSIRSQRTAAAAV
+481 
-495 SASGERGKRSGV
+495 SGERAACRGV
-507 KTPRTA
+507 ERPRTA
-513 TVLAFTLLFMAYGA
+513 MVLAFSLLFMAYGA

-559 IGAVGAED
+559 IDAVGAGE

-585 FYAEYFFKPFDPEK
+585 FYAEYFYKPFDPEK
-599 TGQGTEIHFIDRP
+599 TGQGTEIHFINRP

-623 SIVLMEH
+623 SVVLMEH

-646 AWEELPQA
+646 AWEALPQA

>member
-1 MEQTQKR
+1 MTG
-8 NTVKEG
+8 V
-14 SRHTWLYTAAALVLL
+14 ALVLL

-39 LDIRALYGDDLYLWS
+39 LSIRALYGDDLYLWS

-107 SWVIYFFSRRL
+107 AWVIYFFSRRL

-123 VPHGWLL
+123 TPQGMRI

-176 YMEGRGTCA
+176 YMEGRGTRA

-199 HERFIALA
+199 HERYIALA

-213 LLTQYCT
+213 VLTQYLT

-232 TSHRPA
+232 S
-238 SSGTT
+238 
-243 DRGTPGSDMT
+243 
-253 SCRKRGGESCAASDD
+253 SCAASDEIP
-268 MLAMNRLGRLFELLL
+268 AMNRLGRTVELLL
-283 PLLILAA
+283 PLLILAV
-290 FFGVRMVVAGD
+290 FFGTRMVVAGE

-316 SLAQALGFAF
+316 SLAEALGFAF
-326 TQVAYI
+326 SQVAYI
-332 FGVNAGHAIFCGVS
+332 FGINAGHAIFCGVS

-353 VQALIGLSW
+353 VQGLIVLSW
-362 ISLLLMLVLYIRSV
+362 LCLLLMLVLYVRMAW
-376 CKRGRMNARLNGE
+376 KRGR
-389 NAASERRDCRHL
+389 
-401 SITARLIGENL
+401 ITPRLIGENL

-458 RMEHGQR
+458 AVKAKAGRAVRTRAATVQR
-465 SSAAHTRSS
+465 ASAAS
-474 VDQRAET
+474 
-481 WSSIRSQRTAAAAV
+481 V
-495 SASGERGKRSGV
+495 SASGERAACRGM
-507 KTPRTA
+507 A
-513 TVLAFTLLFMAYGA
+513 MVLAFSLLFMAYGA

-541 NIFFFFDQDR
+541 NILFFFDQDR

-559 IGAVGAED
+559 IDAVGAGE

-585 FYAEYFFKPFDPEK
+585 FYAEYFYKPFDPEK
-599 TGQGTEIHFIDRP
+599 TGQGTEIHFINRP

-630 GNRGYIDVTA
+630 GNRSYIDVTA

-646 AWEELPQA
+646 AWEALPQA

>member
-8 NTVKEG
+8 NIVKEG

-39 LDIRALYGDDLYLWS
+39 LSIRALYGDDLYLWS

-268 MLAMNRLGRLFELLL
+268 MLSGNRLGRLLELFL
-283 PLLILAA
+283 PLLILAV
-290 FFGVRMVVAGD
+290 FFGSRMMVAGD

-376 CKRGRMNARLNGE
+376 WKRGR
-389 NAASERRDCRHL
+389 
-401 SITARLIGENL
+401 ITPRLIGENL

-446 LSYMLGEIAKSG
+446 LSYMLGEIAKKS
-458 RMEHGQR
+458 
-465 SSAAHTRSS
+465 
-474 VDQRAET
+474 
-481 WSSIRSQRTAAAAV
+481 RTAA
-495 SASGERGKRSGV
+495 
-507 KTPRTA
+507 
-513 TVLAFTLLFMAYGA
+513 VLAFTLLFMAYGA

-599 TGQGTEIHFIDRP
+599 TGQGTEIHFINRP

>member
-14 SRHTWLYTAAALVLL
+14 SRYAWLYTAAALVLL
-29 LLFGLFINRH
+29 FLFGLFINRH
-39 LDIRALYGDDLYLWS
+39 LSIRALYGDDLYLWS

-79 ALSYLEFRLIG
+79 ALSYLEFLLIG

-118 SRLTR
+118 SRLMR
-123 VPHGWLL
+123 VPQGMLF

-176 YMEGRGTCA
+176 YMEGRGTRA

-199 HERFIALA
+199 HERYIALF

-213 LLTQYCT
+213 VLTQYCT

-232 TSHRPA
+232 TSEVPRTSQPPA
-238 SSGTT
+238 SAGTKEC
-243 DRGTPGSDMT
+243 DTPGSDM
-253 SCRKRGGESCAASDD
+253 
-268 MLAMNRLGRLFELLL
+268 LPVNRLGRLFELLL
-283 PLLILAA
+283 PLVILAV
-290 FFGVRMVVAGD
+290 FFGSRMVVAGD

-362 ISLLLMLVLYIRSV
+362 LCLLLMLVLYVRSV
-376 CKRGRMNARLNGE
+376 WKRGR
-389 NAASERRDCRHL
+389 
-401 SITARLIGENL
+401 ITPRLIGENL

-446 LSYMLGEIAKSG
+446 LSFMLGEIAKSG
-458 RMEHGQR
+458 RVKPEASR
-465 SSAAHTRSS
+465 TVRTRAA
-474 VDQRAET
+474 VP
-481 WSSIRSQRTAAAAV
+481 QRTSMDSV
-495 SASGERGKRSGV
+495 SASGEHGERFGMK
-507 KTPRTA
+507 KCRTA
-513 TVLAFTLLFMAYGA
+513 MVLTFSLLFMAYGA

-559 IGAVGAED
+559 IDAVGAEN

-585 FYAEYFFKPFDPEK
+585 FYAEYFYRPFDPEK
-599 TGQGTEIHFIDRP
+599 TGQGTEIHFINSP

-630 GNRGYIDVTA
+630 GNRGYIDVSA

-646 AWEELPQA
+646 AWEELSE

>member
-1 MEQTQKR
+1 MTG
-8 NTVKEG
+8 V
-14 SRHTWLYTAAALVLL
+14 ALVLL

-39 LDIRALYGDDLYLWS
+39 LSIRALYGDDLYLWS

-107 SWVIYFFSRRL
+107 AWVIYFFSRRL
-118 SRLTR
+118 SRLAR
-123 VPHGWLL
+123 MPQGMRI
-130 GQAVGLL
+130 GQVVGLL

-148 AYQIAQ
+148 AYQIVQ

-176 YMEGRGTCA
+176 YMEGRGTRA

-213 LLTQYCT
+213 VITQYLT
-220 ERRLCRRFAPSR
+220 ERRLCRRFARLR
-232 TSHRPA
+232 TV
-238 SSGTT
+238 
-243 DRGTPGSDMT
+243 
-253 SCRKRGGESCAASDD
+253 
-268 MLAMNRLGRLFELLL
+268 ELLL
-283 PLLILAA
+283 PLLILAV
-290 FFGVRMVVAGD
+290 FFGTRVVVAGE

-326 TQVAYI
+326 SQVAYI

-346 FADSARW
+346 FGDSAHW
-353 VQALIGLSW
+353 VQALIVLSW
-362 ISLLLMLVLYIRSV
+362 LCLLLMLVLYVRRTW
-376 CKRGRMNARLNGE
+376 KRGR
-389 NAASERRDCRHL
+389 
-401 SITARLIGENL
+401 ITPRLIGENL

-458 RMEHGQR
+458 AVKPEAGRAVR
-465 SSAAHTRSS
+465 TRAAT
-474 VDQRAET
+474 VQRAP
-481 WSSIRSQRTAAAAV
+481 AASV
-495 SASGERGKRSGV
+495 SASGERAACRGM
-507 KTPRTA
+507 A
-513 TVLAFTLLFMAYGA
+513 MVLAFSLLFMAYGA

-559 IGAVGAED
+559 IDAVGAGE

-585 FYAEYFFKPFDPEK
+585 FYAEYFYKPFDPEK
-599 TGQGTEIHFIDRP
+599 TGQGTEIHFINRP

-623 SIVLMEH
+623 SVVLMEH

-646 AWEELPQA
+646 AWEALPQA

>member
-1 MEQTQKR
+1 MTG
-8 NTVKEG
+8 V
-14 SRHTWLYTAAALVLL
+14 ALVLL

-39 LDIRALYGDDLYLWS
+39 LSIRALYGDDLYLWS

-79 ALSYLEFRLIG
+79 AMSYLEFLLIG

-123 VPHGWLL
+123 VPHGMLL

-176 YMEGRGTCA
+176 YMESRGTRA

-199 HERFIALA
+199 HERYIALA

-213 LLTQYCT
+213 VLTQYRT
-220 ERRLCRRFAPSR
+220 ERRLCRRFAPFR
-232 TSHRPA
+232 TSEVPRI
-238 SSGTT
+238 
-243 DRGTPGSDMT
+243 
-253 SCRKRGGESCAASDD
+253 
-268 MLAMNRLGRLFELLL
+268 FELLL
-283 PLLILAA
+283 PLVILAV
-290 FFGVRMVVAGD
+290 FFGSRMVVAGE

-316 SLAQALGFAF
+316 SLTQALGFAF
-326 TQVAYI
+326 MQVAYI

-346 FADSARW
+346 FADAARW
-353 VQALIGLSW
+353 GQILIFLSW
-362 ISLLLMLVLYIRSV
+362 LCLLLMLVLYVRMAW
-376 CKRGRMNARLNGE
+376 KR
-389 NAASERRDCRHL
+389 ER
-401 SITARLIGENL
+401 ITPRLIGENL
-412 LFICFIALCIG
+412 LFIGFIALCIG

-458 RMEHGQR
+458 RMASEAGR
-465 SSAAHTRSS
+465 AVRTRA
-474 VDQRAET
+474 VAV
-481 WSSIRSQRTAAAAV
+481 QRTSMASV
-495 SASGERGKRSGV
+495 SASGDHGERFGMK
-507 KTPRTA
+507 KCRTA
-513 TVLAFTLLFMAYGA
+513 MVLTFSLLFMAYGA

-559 IGAVGAED
+559 IDAVGAENL
-567 FLGKKQVYIYYN
+567 LGKKQVYIYYN

-585 FYAEYFFKPFDPEK
+585 FYAEYFYKPFDPEK
-599 TGQGTEIHFIDRP
+599 TGQGTEIHFINSP

-630 GNRGYIDVTA
+630 GNRGYIDVSA

>member
-1 MEQTQKR
+1 MTG
-8 NTVKEG
+8 V
-14 SRHTWLYTAAALVLL
+14 ALVLL

-39 LDIRALYGDDLYLWS
+39 LSIRALYGDDLYLWS

-79 ALSYLEFRLIG
+79 AMSYLEFLLIG

-118 SRLTR
+118 SRRTR
-123 VPHGWLL
+123 VPQGVLP

-176 YMEGRGTCA
+176 YMEGRGTRA
-185 YLRACLCF
+185 YLRACFCF

-213 LLTQYCT
+213 VFTLYQT
-220 ERRLCRRFAPSR
+220 ERRLCRRFVPSR
-232 TSHRPA
+232 MSEVPRTSQPPA
-238 SSGTT
+238 SAGTT
-243 DRGTPGSDMT
+243 ECDTPGSDML
-253 SCRKRGGESCAASDD
+253 SG
-268 MLAMNRLGRLFELLL
+268 NRLGRLLELLL
-283 PLLILAA
+283 PLLILAV
-290 FFGVRMVVAGD
+290 FFGSRMVVAGD

-362 ISLLLMLVLYIRSV
+362 LSLLLMLVLYVRSV
-376 CKRGRMNARLNGE
+376 WKRGR
-389 NAASERRDCRHL
+389 
-401 SITARLIGENL
+401 ITPRLIGENL

-446 LSYMLGEIAKSG
+446 LSFMLGEIAKSG
-458 RMEHGQR
+458 RVKPEAGR
-465 SSAAHTRSS
+465 TVRTRAA
-474 VDQRAET
+474 VP
-481 WSSIRSQRTAAAAV
+481 QRTSMDSV
-495 SASGERGKRSGV
+495 SASGEHGERFGMK
-507 KTPRTA
+507 KCRTA
-513 TVLAFTLLFMAYGA
+513 MVLTFSLLFMAYGA

-559 IGAVGAED
+559 INAVGAGE

-585 FYAEYFFKPFDPEK
+585 FYAEYFYKPFDPEK
-599 TGQGTEIHFIDRP
+599 TGQGTEIHFINSP
-612 DELPAD
+612 DELPND

-630 GNRGYIDVTA
+630 GNRGYIDVSA

>member
-1 MEQTQKR
+1 MTG
-8 NTVKEG
+8 V
-14 SRHTWLYTAAALVLL
+14 ALVLL

-39 LDIRALYGDDLYLWS
+39 LSIRALYGDDLYLWS

-79 ALSYLEFRLIG
+79 AMSYLEFLLIG

-107 SWVIYFFSRRL
+107 SWVIYFCSRRL

-123 VPHGWLL
+123 VPHGMLL

-176 YMEGRGTCA
+176 YMEGRGTRA

-199 HERFIALA
+199 HERYIALA

-213 LLTQYCT
+213 VLTQYRT
-220 ERRLCRRFAPSR
+220 ERRLCRRFAPFR
-232 TSHRPA
+232 TSEVPRI
-238 SSGTT
+238 
-243 DRGTPGSDMT
+243 
-253 SCRKRGGESCAASDD
+253 
-268 MLAMNRLGRLFELLL
+268 FELLL
-283 PLLILAA
+283 PLVILAV
-290 FFGVRMVVAGD
+290 FFGSRMVVAGE

-316 SLAQALGFAF
+316 SLTQALGFAF
-326 TQVAYI
+326 MQVAYI
-332 FGVNAGHAIFCGVS
+332 FGVNAGHAIFCGVP
-346 FADSARW
+346 FADAARW
-353 VQALIGLSW
+353 VQILIFLSW
-362 ISLLLMLVLYIRSV
+362 LCLLLMLVLYVRMAW
-376 CKRGRMNARLNGE
+376 KR
-389 NAASERRDCRHL
+389 ER
-401 SITARLIGENL
+401 ITPRLIGENL
-412 LFICFIALCIG
+412 LFIGFIALCIG

-458 RMEHGQR
+458 RMASEAGR
-465 SSAAHTRSS
+465 EVRTRA
-474 VDQRAET
+474 VAV
-481 WSSIRSQRTAAAAV
+481 QRTSMASV
-495 SASGERGKRSGV
+495 SASGDHGERFDMK
-507 KTPRTA
+507 KCRTA
-513 TVLAFTLLFMAYGA
+513 MVLTFSLLFMAYGA

-559 IGAVGAED
+559 IDAIGAEN

-585 FYAEYFFKPFDPEK
+585 FYAEYFYKPFDPEK
-599 TGQGTEIHFIDRP
+599 TGQGTEIHFINSP

-630 GNRGYIDVTA
+630 GNRGYIDVSA

>member
-1 MEQTQKR
+1 MTG
-8 NTVKEG
+8 V
-14 SRHTWLYTAAALVLL
+14 ALVLL

-39 LDIRALYGDDLYLWS
+39 LSIRALYGDDLYLWS

-107 SWVIYFFSRRL
+107 AWVIYFFSRRL
-118 SRLTR
+118 SRLAR
-123 VPHGWLL
+123 MPQGMRI

-176 YMEGRGTCA
+176 YMEGRGTRA

-213 LLTQYCT
+213 VITQYQT
-220 ERRLCRRFAPSR
+220 ERQLCRRFAPSR
-232 TSHRPA
+232 
-238 SSGTT
+238 
-243 DRGTPGSDMT
+243 M
-253 SCRKRGGESCAASDD
+253 SCAASDEIP
-268 MLAMNRLGRLFELLL
+268 AMNRLGRIFELLL
-283 PLLILAA
+283 PLLILAV
-290 FFGVRMVVAGD
+290 FFGTRMVVAGE

-326 TQVAYI
+326 SQVAYI

-346 FADSARW
+346 FGDSAHW
-353 VQALIGLSW
+353 VQGLIVLSW
-362 ISLLLMLVLYIRSV
+362 LCLLLMLVLYVRRAWR
-376 CKRGRMNARLNGE
+376 RGR
-389 NAASERRDCRHL
+389 
-401 SITARLIGENL
+401 ITPRLIGENL

-458 RMEHGQR
+458 AVKPEAGRAVRTRAATVQR
-465 SSAAHTRSS
+465 ASAAS
-474 VDQRAET
+474 
-481 WSSIRSQRTAAAAV
+481 V
-495 SASGERGKRSGV
+495 SALGERAACRGV
-507 KTPRTA
+507 ERPRTA
-513 TVLAFTLLFMAYGA
+513 MVLAFSLLFMAYGA

-559 IGAVGAED
+559 IDAVGAGE

-585 FYAEYFFKPFDPEK
+585 FYAEYFYKPFDPEK
-599 TGQGTEIHFIDRP
+599 TGQGTEIHFINRP

-630 GNRGYIDVTA
+630 GNRGYIDVSA

>member
-1 MEQTQKR
+1 MTG
-8 NTVKEG
+8 V
-14 SRHTWLYTAAALVLL
+14 ALVLL

-39 LDIRALYGDDLYLWS
+39 LSIRALYGDDLYLWS

-107 SWVIYFFSRRL
+107 AWVIYFFSRRL

-123 VPHGWLL
+123 MPQGMRI

-176 YMEGRGTCA
+176 YMEGRGTRA

-199 HERFIALA
+199 HERYIALA

-213 LLTQYCT
+213 VITQYQT
-220 ERRLCRRFAPSR
+220 ERRLCRRFARLR
-232 TSHRPA
+232 TI
-238 SSGTT
+238 
-243 DRGTPGSDMT
+243 
-253 SCRKRGGESCAASDD
+253 
-268 MLAMNRLGRLFELLL
+268 ELLL
-283 PLLILAA
+283 PLLILAV
-290 FFGVRMVVAGD
+290 FFGTRMVVAGE

-326 TQVAYI
+326 SQVAYI

-346 FADSARW
+346 FGDSAHW
-353 VQALIGLSW
+353 VQGLIVLSW
-362 ISLLLMLVLYIRSV
+362 LCLLLMLVLYVRRAWR
-376 CKRGRMNARLNGE
+376 RGR
-389 NAASERRDCRHL
+389 
-401 SITARLIGENL
+401 ITPRLIGENL

-458 RMEHGQR
+458 AVKPEAGRAVRTRAATVQR
-465 SSAAHTRSS
+465 ASAAS
-474 VDQRAET
+474 
-481 WSSIRSQRTAAAAV
+481 V
-495 SASGERGKRSGV
+495 SASGERAAYRGM
-507 KTPRTA
+507 A
-513 TVLAFTLLFMAYGA
+513 MVLAFSLLFMAYGA

-559 IGAVGAED
+559 IDAVGAGE

-585 FYAEYFFKPFDPEK
+585 FYAEYFYKPFDPEK
-599 TGQGTEIHFIDRP
+599 TGQGTEIHFINRP

-623 SIVLMEH
+623 SVVLMEH

-646 AWEELPQA
+646 AWEALPQT

>member
-1 MEQTQKR
+1 MTG
-8 NTVKEG
+8 V
-14 SRHTWLYTAAALVLL
+14 ALVLL

-39 LDIRALYGDDLYLWS
+39 LSIRALYGDDLYLWS

-107 SWVIYFFSRRL
+107 AWVIYFFSRRL

-123 VPHGWLL
+123 TPQGMRI

-176 YMEGRGTCA
+176 YMEGRGTRA

-213 LLTQYCT
+213 VLTQYLT

-232 TSHRPA
+232 S
-238 SSGTT
+238 
-243 DRGTPGSDMT
+243 
-253 SCRKRGGESCAASDD
+253 SCAASDEIP
-268 MLAMNRLGRLFELLL
+268 AMNRLGRTVELLL
-283 PLLILAA
+283 PLLILAV
-290 FFGVRMVVAGD
+290 FFGTRMVVAGE

-316 SLAQALGFAF
+316 SLAEALGFAF
-326 TQVAYI
+326 SQVAYI
-332 FGVNAGHAIFCGVS
+332 FGINAGHAIFCGVS

-353 VQALIGLSW
+353 VQGLIVLSW
-362 ISLLLMLVLYIRSV
+362 LYLLLMLVLYVRMAW
-376 CKRGRMNARLNGE
+376 KRGR
-389 NAASERRDCRHL
+389 
-401 SITARLIGENL
+401 ITPRLIGENL

-458 RMEHGQR
+458 AVKAKAGRAVRTRAATVQR
-465 SSAAHTRSS
+465 ASAAS
-474 VDQRAET
+474 
-481 WSSIRSQRTAAAAV
+481 V
-495 SASGERGKRSGV
+495 SASGERAACRGM
-507 KTPRTA
+507 A
-513 TVLAFTLLFMAYGA
+513 MVLAFSLLFMAYGA

-541 NIFFFFDQDR
+541 NMFFFFDQDR

-559 IGAVGAED
+559 IDAVGAGE

-585 FYAEYFFKPFDPEK
+585 FYAEYFYKPFDPEK
-599 TGQGTEIHFIDRP
+599 TGQGTEIHFINRP

-623 SIVLMEH
+623 SVVLMEH
-630 GNRGYIDVTA
+630 GNRSYIDVTA

-646 AWEELPQA
+646 AWEALPQT

>member
-1 MEQTQKR
+1 MTG
-8 NTVKEG
+8 V
-14 SRHTWLYTAAALVLL
+14 ALVLL

-39 LDIRALYGDDLYLWS
+39 LSIRALYGDDLYLWS

-107 SWVIYFFSRRL
+107 AWVIYFFSRRL

-123 VPHGWLL
+123 TPQGMRI

-176 YMEGRGTCA
+176 YMEGRGTRA

-199 HERFIALA
+199 HERYIALA

-213 LLTQYCT
+213 VLTQYLT

-232 TSHRPA
+232 S
-238 SSGTT
+238 
-243 DRGTPGSDMT
+243 
-253 SCRKRGGESCAASDD
+253 SCAASDEIP
-268 MLAMNRLGRLFELLL
+268 AMNRLGRTVELLL
-283 PLLILAA
+283 PLLILAV
-290 FFGVRMVVAGD
+290 FFGTRMVVAGE

-316 SLAQALGFAF
+316 SLAEALGFAF
-326 TQVAYI
+326 SQVAYI
-332 FGVNAGHAIFCGVS
+332 FGINAGHAIFCGVS

-353 VQALIGLSW
+353 VQGLIVLSW
-362 ISLLLMLVLYIRSV
+362 LCLLLMLVLYVRMAW
-376 CKRGRMNARLNGE
+376 KRGR
-389 NAASERRDCRHL
+389 
-401 SITARLIGENL
+401 ITPRLIGENL

-458 RMEHGQR
+458 AVKAKAGRAVRTRAATVQR
-465 SSAAHTRSS
+465 ASAAS
-474 VDQRAET
+474 
-481 WSSIRSQRTAAAAV
+481 V
-495 SASGERGKRSGV
+495 SASGERAACRGM
-507 KTPRTA
+507 A
-513 TVLAFTLLFMAYGA
+513 MVLAFSLLFMAYGA

-559 IGAVGAED
+559 IDAVGAGE

-585 FYAEYFFKPFDPEK
+585 FYAEYFYKPFDPEK
-599 TGQGTEIHFIDRP
+599 TGQGTEIHFINRP
-612 DELPAD
+612 DELPTD

-623 SIVLMEH
+623 SVVLMEH

-646 AWEELPQA
+646 AWEALPQT

>member
-1 MEQTQKR
+1 MAHISKTQNSKHVLM
-8 NTVKEG
+8 TGV
-14 SRHTWLYTAAALVLL
+14 ALVLL

-39 LDIRALYGDDLYLWS
+39 LSIRALYGDDLYLWS

-101 LLNVAI
+101 LLNVVI

-123 VPHGWLL
+123 VPHGMLL

-176 YMEGRGTCA
+176 YMEGRGTRA

-213 LLTQYCT
+213 VLTQYQT

-232 TSHRPA
+232 MSEVPRTSQPPA
-238 SSGTT
+238 SASTT
-243 DRGTPGSDMT
+243 ECDTPGSDML
-253 SCRKRGGESCAASDD
+253 SG
-268 MLAMNRLGRLFELLL
+268 NRLGRLLELLL
-283 PLLILAA
+283 PLLILAV
-290 FFGVRMVVAGD
+290 FFGSRMVVAGE

-316 SLAQALGFAF
+316 SLTQALGFAF

-362 ISLLLMLVLYIRSV
+362 LSLLLMLVLYVRSV
-376 CKRGRMNARLNGE
+376 WKRGR
-389 NAASERRDCRHL
+389 
-401 SITARLIGENL
+401 ITPRLIGENL

-446 LSYMLGEIAKSG
+446 LSFMLGEIAKSG
-458 RMEHGQR
+458 RVKPEASR
-465 SSAAHTRSS
+465 TVRTRAA
-474 VDQRAET
+474 VP
-481 WSSIRSQRTAAAAV
+481 QRTSMDSV
-495 SASGERGKRSGV
+495 SASGEHGERFGMK
-507 KTPRTA
+507 KCRTA
-513 TVLAFTLLFMAYGA
+513 MVLTFSLLFMAYGA

-559 IGAVGAED
+559 IDAVGAEN

-585 FYAEYFFKPFDPEK
+585 FYAEYFYKPFDPEK
-599 TGQGTEIHFIDRP
+599 NGQGTEIHFINSP

-630 GNRGYIDVTA
+630 GNRGYIDVSA

>member
-1 MEQTQKR
+1 MAHISKTQNSKHVLM
-8 NTVKEG
+8 TGV
-14 SRHTWLYTAAALVLL
+14 ALVLL

-39 LDIRALYGDDLYLWS
+39 LSIRALYGDDLYLWS

-107 SWVIYFFSRRL
+107 AWVIYFFSRRL
-118 SRLTR
+118 SRLAR
-123 VPHGWLL
+123 MPQGMRI

-176 YMEGRGTCA
+176 YMEGRGTRA

-213 LLTQYCT
+213 VITQYQT
-220 ERRLCRRFAPSR
+220 ERRLCRRFARLR
-232 TSHRPA
+232 TI
-238 SSGTT
+238 
-243 DRGTPGSDMT
+243 
-253 SCRKRGGESCAASDD
+253 
-268 MLAMNRLGRLFELLL
+268 ELLL
-283 PLLILAA
+283 PLLILAV
-290 FFGVRMVVAGD
+290 FFGTRMVVAGE

-326 TQVAYI
+326 SQVAYI

-346 FADSARW
+346 FGDSAHW
-353 VQALIGLSW
+353 VQGLIVLSW
-362 ISLLLMLVLYIRSV
+362 LCLLLMLLLYVRRAWR
-376 CKRGRMNARLNGE
+376 RGR
-389 NAASERRDCRHL
+389 
-401 SITARLIGENL
+401 ITPRLIGENL

-458 RMEHGQR
+458 AVKPEAGRAVRTRAATVQR
-465 SSAAHTRSS
+465 ASAAS
-474 VDQRAET
+474 
-481 WSSIRSQRTAAAAV
+481 V
-495 SASGERGKRSGV
+495 SASGERAAYRGM
-507 KTPRTA
+507 A
-513 TVLAFTLLFMAYGA
+513 MVLAFSLLFMAYGA

-559 IGAVGAED
+559 IDAVGAGE

-585 FYAEYFFKPFDPEK
+585 FYAEYFYKPFDPEK
-599 TGQGTEIHFIDRP
+599 TGQGTEIHFINRP

-623 SIVLMEH
+623 SVVLMEH

-646 AWEELPQA
+646 AWEALPQA